1 MKVIERAD
9 LTADEMIREVTEFS
23 ADMTDHRGQMVA
35 LVIQAHGDTRGNIS
49 GVDGSQ
55 CSVQS
60 IVDALCNSTTL
71 CSIPKV
77 SMVCIAFIDMSSR
90 YKM

>member
-9 LTADEMIREVTEFS
+9 LTADEMIREVTEFP
-23 ADMTDHRGQMVA
+23 AEMTDHGGQMVA

-60 IVDALCNSTTL
+60 IMDALCNSTTL

-77 SMVCIAFIDMSSR
+77 SIACR
-90 YKM
+90 KELLLTRV